1 MSINKRLI
9 IFNSVIMILS
19 MTLVLLVSN
28 YALNKML
35 ENSVKN
41 YLKTSVYAAM
51 EIQDARLNEM
61 ENGASLIIRLDDVS
75 ENYLAGNQDNLSSS
89 LSDLKQELNYLDLG
103 MFVDVSGNVLAHME
117 KNADRAGKIALPYIE
132 KAPDRAI
139 KTQSEIDLR
148 DIFETG
154 SGQAENYAVTL
165 ESTGDICYDGLM
177 AIVISPVKD
186 GGGHI
191 LGYLMLGDII
201 NKNSYYTTQYSEII
215 PDSYLTIS
223 LDDLR
228 ICSNIF
234 SKDKSDYT
242 GTTIPDITQDTL
254 TKKEIY
260 FGSEYAP
267 IGDNYFFLYK
277 PLEGYFGEFQG
288 YLSVGIP
295 ENIFMKML
303 SVNQKI
309 VISIICITFFVILVS
324 SILFGKSITKPIRAS
339 ADIARN
345 ICRGDFKVAHNYG
358 NMKNLSCET
367 RELLVAMEEMANTL
381 YKNKM
386 DIEQYIDEL
395 VKKHKEADSLSQQL
409 LEMNST
415 LEQMVDARTIELRQI
430 IEELKESNMVKS
442 RFLANIS
449 HELKTPLTGSINASE
464 LLLDELFGTLNERQ
478 TKYVKNIWLSS
489 NQLLLLINDILDLSK
504 INAGKLN
511 VNPAVCFVNEVL
523 EEAIGI
529 VKSTTYKKSIELI
542 TSVTPDELEVW
553 ADKQLLKQ
561 VLYNL
566 LSNAIKFSN
575 ENSTVSVSAGNVNCP
590 ENSRTYVRFCVS
602 DQGIGIAKK
611 DLERV
616 FVEFEQ
622 TDNSYSRE
630 YGGTGL
636 GLPLSKKWVELQGG
650 KMELH
655 SELNVG
661 TEVIFYLPATEE
673 QEV

>member
-19 MTLVLLVSN
+19 MLLVLLVSN
-28 YALNKML
+28 RALNKML
-35 ENSVKN
+35 DNSVKN
-41 YLKTSVYAAM
+41 YLNTSVYAAM
-51 EIQDARLNEM
+51 EIRDARLNEM
-61 ENGASLIIRLDDVS
+61 EKGASLIIRLDDVR
-75 ENYLAGNQDNLSSS
+75 EFYQAGNQEQLAAS
-89 LSDLKQELNYLDLG
+89 LSDLKQEYEYLDLG
-103 MFVDVSGNVLAHME
+103 MFVDASGNVLAHMVE
-117 KNADRAGKIALPYIE
+117 NADRAGKISLPYIE
-132 KAPDRAI
+132 QAPGRVI
-139 KTQSEIDLR
+139 KTQCVADLR
-148 DIFETG
+148 DIFEKG
-154 SGQAENYAVTL
+154 SGLAENYAVTL
-165 ESTGDICYDGLM
+165 ESTGELSYDGLV
-177 AIVISPVKD
+177 AIVIFPVKD
-186 GGGHI
+186 TDGQV

-201 NKNSYYTTQYSEII
+201 NKNSYYTTEYTEII

-228 ICSNIF
+228 ICFNIF
-234 SKDKSDYT
+234 SEDKSDYT
-242 GTTIPDITQDTL
+242 GTTIPDITQG
-254 TKKEIY
+254 TKTGNEIY

-267 IGDNYFFLYK
+267 IGDNYYFLYK
-277 PLEGYFGEFQG
+277 PLKGYFDDFQG

-295 ENIFMKML
+295 ETIFVEML
-303 SVNQKI
+303 SVNRKI
-309 VISIICITFFVILVS
+309 VITVICITFFIILVS

-345 ICRGDFKVAHNYG
+345 ICQGDFTVAHGYG
-358 NMKNLSCET
+358 NMNNQSRET
-367 RELLVAMEEMANTL
+367 KELLVAMEEMAETL
-381 YKNKM
+381 YRNKM

-395 VKKHKEADSLSQQL
+395 VKKHQEADSLSQQL
-409 LEMNST
+409 MEMNST
-415 LEQMVDARTIELRQI
+415 LEQKVDARTIELQQT
-430 IEELKESNMVKS
+430 IEELKESNQVKS

-511 VNPAVCFVNEVL
+511 VNPAECLVNEVL

-542 TSVTPDELEVW
+542 TSVSPDDLEVW
-553 ADKQLLKQ
+553 ADKKLLKQ
-561 VLYNL
+561 ILYNL
-566 LSNAIKFSN
+566 LSNAIKFSH
-575 ENSTVSVSAGNVNCP
+575 ENGTVTISAENVNCP
-590 ENSRTYVRFCVS
+590 DNGRKYVKFCVL
-602 DQGIGIAKK
+602 DRGIGIDEK

-616 FVEFEQ
+616 FLEFEQ

-636 GLPLSKKWVELQGG
+636 GLPLSKKWVEVQGG
-650 KMELH
+650 KIELH
-655 SELNVG
+655 SKVNVG
-661 TEVIFYLPATEE
+661 TEAIFYLPAAEE
-673 QEV
+673 QEI